1 MINKNSNYS
10 RRIFI
15 KTASVGAV
23 AGSMMPTF
31 ACSAK
36 KSAQAVKLLD
46 VRPHELMLVVAKI
59 GAGHK
64 DDLGDTRL
72 TELLRVVRENPSQ
85 PITLRC
91 PVTTNYSFQNPVELS
106 EPAEERLFYARCD
119 LLILQRMGMAPG
131 VTKPAIEFFQRLYD
145 GVKTANGILY
155 FDEITSDTW
164 KGLEED
170 GRNYDLGRAMG
181 DRIVIPVR
189 NKQEEIQYKID
200 SVKVMYEADRL
211 KIRPHHLMCMT
222 CFYGR
227 QDFEP
232 ISEDNLFE
240 AIDIIQKTP
249 EIPIELVCGPCQ
261 ICPPCYNYCP
271 ESGHCVSPFTM
282 AVRDELKDLSVL
294 QVLGLKYGDILP
306 ARELYTMLYDK
317 IHSQTQI
324 CGYGDGMVT
333 SPEWTVCTAGPEP
346 GPEYAKARKAGLGF
360 LYK

>member
-131 VTKPAIEFFQRLYD
+131 VTKPAIEFFQRALQLKPDYRD
-145 GVKTANGILY
+145 AQNNLKNTLA
-155 FDEITSDTW
+155 
-164 KGLEED
+164 
-170 GRNYDLGRAMG
+170 AM
-181 DRIVIPVR
+181 
-189 NKQEEIQYKID
+189 K
-200 SVKVMYEADRL
+200 
-211 KIRPHHLMCMT
+211 
-222 CFYGR
+222 
-227 QDFEP
+227 
-232 ISEDNLFE
+232 
-240 AIDIIQKTP
+240 
-249 EIPIELVCGPCQ
+249 
-261 ICPPCYNYCP
+261 
-271 ESGHCVSPFTM
+271 
-282 AVRDELKDLSVL
+282 
-294 QVLGLKYGDILP
+294 KY
-306 ARELYTMLYDK
+306 
-317 IHSQTQI
+317 
-324 CGYGDGMVT
+324 
-333 SPEWTVCTAGPEP
+333 
-346 GPEYAKARKAGLGF
+346 
-360 LYK
+360 